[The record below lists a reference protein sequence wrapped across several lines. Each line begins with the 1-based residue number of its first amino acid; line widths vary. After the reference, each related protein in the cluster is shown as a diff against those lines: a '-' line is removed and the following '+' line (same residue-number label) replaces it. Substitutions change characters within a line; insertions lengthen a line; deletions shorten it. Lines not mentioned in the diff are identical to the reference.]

1 MEFGG
6 NYKKEEEEEE
16 EEKRTRGYCFRSE
29 KGGRRRGGGGGLLY
43 LEQSHPPSRL
53 ANGCLARELFSRAR
67 KVGGKV
73 GGSRGFVALS
83 TSF

>member
-29 KGGRRRGGGGGLLY
+29 KGGRRERGGGLLY

>member
-6 NYKKEEEEEE
+6 NYKKEEE

-29 KGGRRRGGGGGLLY
+29 KGGRRRERGRGGLLY